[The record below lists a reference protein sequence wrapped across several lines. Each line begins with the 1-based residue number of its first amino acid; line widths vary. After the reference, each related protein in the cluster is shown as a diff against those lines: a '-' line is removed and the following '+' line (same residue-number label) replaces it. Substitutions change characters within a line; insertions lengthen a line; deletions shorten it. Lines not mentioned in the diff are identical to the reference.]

1 MSGANCCSAP
11 NSVSGI
17 SRLVEKLAKSY
28 GEPLGTAGEGAHT
41 FPSPSALSKVD
52 EFELRREGFGLHSAR
67 IARVAQDVANG
78 DLDLEQLRVMPY
90 QEAKKRLMAYKGI
103 KDKVANCVLLF
114 SLDKNEAFPVDRNIG
129 RALVKFSFNY
139 LSETELKTLEKRGHE
154 HFGQCAGY
162 AGRSCFM
169 KSGLILIHRRN
180 IP

>member
-67 IARVAQDVANG
+67 VAQDVANG

-90 QEAKKRLMAYKGI
+90 QEAKMRLMAYKGI